1 MSDGT
6 THWNNCY
13 GEESA
18 MNIQERVMKEL
29 GVALKQFGTYSFD
42 DKGPNEVMDLNP
54 FIDEF
59 LKMPRKDAAE
69 AIIEIASSKKYKG
82 RGLTVAM
89 HLVTEMQDCPELF
102 EIAGIDDIL
111 NGDLPNKPSNVE
123 PVRIECMNAKAFL
136 MSRFAGN

>member
-1 MSDGT
+1 
-6 THWNNCY
+6 
-13 GEESA
+13 

-123 PVRIECMNAKAFL
+123 PIVIGCMNPVDFMK
-136 MSRFAGN
+136 RFAGN